1 MRGGGCWGGVRVA
14 GARVPFIGSRGGAEV
29 AGL

>member
-14 GARVPFIGSRGGAEV
+14 GSRATFIGSRGGAEV